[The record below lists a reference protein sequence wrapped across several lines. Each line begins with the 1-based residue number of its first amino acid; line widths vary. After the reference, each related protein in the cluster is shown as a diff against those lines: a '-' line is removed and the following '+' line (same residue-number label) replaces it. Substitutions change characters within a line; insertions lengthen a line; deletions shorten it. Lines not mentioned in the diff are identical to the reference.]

1 MEQNTLVATT
11 GRGHGSGPS
20 RRIRAENKVPAVI
33 YGQGIEPISITVDRL
48 EFRRVLN
55 SAGSNAVITLDVD
68 GDQKLTFVRD
78 IQIHP
83 IKDRVQHV
91 DFLLVD
97 AKQTVS
103 VEVPIVFV
111 GEAEELAREGGILE
125 QVLNTIAVEAP
136 VVSIPRQYE
145 VDVTNVTVENS
156 IRIADVDLGEGVT
169 TILDLDTPIASGS
182 LPRGAVEDEAEE
194 AEGEAVEGEAASDGE
209 ATQADDESS
218 QD

>member
-20 RRIRAENKVPAVI
+20 GRLRAENKVPAVI

-55 SAGSNAVITLDVD
+55 SAGANAVITLDVD

-103 VEVPIVFV
+103 VDVPIVFV

-125 QVLNTIAVEAP
+125 QVLNSIAVEAP

-169 TILDLDTPIASGS
+169 TTLDLDTPIASGS
-182 LPRGAVEDEAEE
+182 LPRGAVEDETEA
-194 AEGEAVEGEAASDGE
+194 AEGEAVEGETAAGDESE
-209 ATQADDESS
+209 AAADESS

>member
-20 RRIRAENKVPAVI
+20 RRLRAENKVPAVI
-33 YGQGIEPISITVDRL
+33 YGQESDPISITVDRL

-55 SAGSNAVITLDVD
+55 AAGANAVITLDVD
-68 GDQKLTFVRD
+68 GEQKLTFVRD

-83 IKDRVQHV
+83 IKQRVQHI

-97 AKQTVS
+97 AKQKVS
-103 VEVPIVFV
+103 VEVPIYFV
-111 GEAEELAREGGILE
+111 GEAEELDREGGILE
-125 QVLNTIAVEAP
+125 QVLNTIAVDAP
-136 VVSIPRQYE
+136 VVSIPRQYD
-145 VDVTNVTVENS
+145 VDVSTVTLSNS

-169 TILDLDTPIASGS
+169 TEMDPETPIAAGS
-182 LPRGAVEDEAEE
+182 LPRAAVSEEGEGEE
-194 AEGEAVEGEAASDGE
+194 AEGEASAETGEAEEASD
-209 ATQADDESS
+209 DSS